1 MDSQPA
7 GRGPVHAYLAQD
19 HDRLGRLLDGA
30 LANPESIDQASYDV
44 FRAGLL
50 RHIGLEEK
58 LLFPPA
64 RRLGDASVQA
74 MVARLHQEHALFA
87 AMLVP
92 TPTVEL
98 LTQLRGLL
106 GAHNVREEGPDGI
119 YEIAERIAG
128 DQVGALAAELRA
140 GPEARVAPHYDTE
153 LARENIQ
160 VLLRALELS

>member
-1 MDSQPA
+1 MAPDRV
-7 GRGPVHAYLAQD
+7 GHGPVYEYLAGD
-19 HDRLGRLLDGA
+19 HDRLGVLLERA
-30 LANPESIDQASYDV
+30 LDRPERIDSADYTS

-50 RHIGLEEK
+50 RHIGLEER

-64 RRLGDASVQA
+64 RQIGDAETRA
-74 MVARLHQEHALFA
+74 TIRRLHQDHALFA

-98 LTQLRGLL
+98 LVQLRDRL
-106 GAHNVREEGPDGI
+106 AEHNVREERSGGI
-119 YEIAERIAG
+119 YEVAESIAG
-128 DQVGALAAELRA
+128 PSVEELASALRA

-160 VLLRALELS
+160 VLLRALEMG